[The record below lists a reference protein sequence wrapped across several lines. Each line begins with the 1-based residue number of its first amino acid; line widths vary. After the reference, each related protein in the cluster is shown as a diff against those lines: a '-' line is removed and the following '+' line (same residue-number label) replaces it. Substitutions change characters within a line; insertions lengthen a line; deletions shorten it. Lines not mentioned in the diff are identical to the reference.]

1 MFKSVSHE
9 NPKFTWSYWKFMSLN
24 GSSYTLF
31 TYCHLMRHKFDLFA
45 GFSFVEYSSFAK
57 HMKERKSLVEFKT
70 AINDFG
76 NIDCN

>member
-1 MFKSVSHE
+1 
-9 NPKFTWSYWKFMSLN
+9 
-24 GSSYTLF
+24 
-31 TYCHLMRHKFDLFA
+31 MRHKFGLFA
-45 GFSFVEYSSFAK
+45 GFSFVEYSSFPK

>member
-1 MFKSVSHE
+1 
-9 NPKFTWSYWKFMSLN
+9 
-24 GSSYTLF
+24 
-31 TYCHLMRHKFDLFA
+31 MRHKFDLFA

-76 NIDCN
+76 NIDLTD